1 MIECIIPSI
10 PPNSSIQ
17 YFPTCI
23 VVLLLHKLH
32 KLSGDDV
39 EGVLKCQVIKK
50 SLPPMEDGLEG
61 RVDVGD
67 EEVVKEG
74 GVAAFVVRRMGAW
87 ERDVWVVGYKGWYE
101 VVR

>member
-1 MIECIIPSI
+1 MIECLIPSI
-10 PPNSSIQ
+10 PQKSSIQ
-17 YFPTCI
+17 YFKTCI
-23 VVLLLHKLH
+23 IVLLLH

-61 RVDVGD
+61 RVDVGE